1 MAFLFAKSFPF
12 CATESTAQT
21 GEGTDYPFEMTL
33 KDAMAL
39 YWKFLSLKITDN
51 LVYSFT
57 RDGGTPSNCVATHA
71 FSDSFVTSSYWP
83 SKMSE
88 MICPPPPYFYG
99 SLFANPIGVFTSSLG
114 GTYSPDGFYSLSY
127 GGNIITKKI
136 NGLYKFYPSFLLE
149 ISTNLEYDSRYSTR
163 NNGGI
168 ASQIVT
174 LKIDNTDYK
183 TNLYVF
189 SSDYGHSSASLS
201 GSIVIEK
208 ASDRIAE

>member
-12 CATESTAQT
+12 CVAESNEQT
-21 GEGTDYPFEMTL
+21 GDGTEYPFEMTL
-33 KDAMAL
+33 EDAMEL

-57 RDGGTPSNCVATHA
+57 REGGTPSNCVATHA

-99 SLFANPIGVFTSSLG
+99 FAEGIIGTLASSLG
-114 GTYSPDGFYSLSY
+114 GIYITDGFYSLSY
-127 GGNIITKKI
+127 GSSIISKKI
-136 NGLYKFYPSFLLE
+136 NNTYKYFPSFLLE
-149 ISTNLEYDSRYSTR
+149 ISTNLEYDSSYSTK
-163 NNGGI
+163 NNGGT

-183 TNLYVF
+183 TKPNPL
-189 SSDYGHSSASLS
+189 L
-201 GSIVIEK
+201 E
-208 ASDRIAE
+208 

>member
-1 MAFLFAKSFPF
+1 MSFLFAKSFPF
-12 CATESTAQT
+12 CVQESDNQT
-21 GEGTDYPFEMTL
+21 GDGTDYPFEMTL
-33 KDAMAL
+33 KDAMEL

-99 SLFANPIGVFTSSLG
+99 FAEGIIGTFTSSLG
-114 GTYSPDGFYSLSY
+114 GLYITDGFYSLSY
-127 GGNIITKKI
+127 ASSIISKKI
-136 NGLYKFYPSFLLE
+136 NNTYKYFPSFLLE
-149 ISTNLEYDSRYSTR
+149 ISTDLEYDSNYSTK
-163 NNGGI
+163 NNGGTS
-168 ASQIVT
+168 SQIVT

-183 TNLYVF
+183 TNLYVS
-189 SSDYGHSSASLS
+189 SSDYSHSSASLS

-208 ASDRIAE
+208 ASDRTPE

>member
-1 MAFLFAKSFPF
+1 MAFLFAESFPF
-12 CATESTAQT
+12 CATESSAQT

-33 KDAMAL
+33 KDAMEL

-51 LVYSFT
+51 LVYSFVNNST
-57 RDGGTPSNCVATHA
+57 AGSCVATHS
-71 FSDSFVTSSYWP
+71 FSSTINTLSYWP

-99 SLFANPIGVFTSSLG
+99 EASGRSGSMTSTNSANPINT
-114 GTYSPDGFYSLSY
+114 DGFYQLVYAQS
-127 GGNIITKKI
+127 IITKKI
-136 NGLYKFYPSFLLE
+136 NNTYKFYPSFLLE
-149 ISTNLEYDSRYSTR
+149 ISTDLEYSSSYSTKD
-163 NNGGI
+163 NGGI

-174 LKIDNTDYK
+174 LKTSSKEYK
-183 TNLYVF
+183 TNLYASGF
-189 SSDYGHSSASLS
+189 NPGDHSEISLS